1 METQDKQIL
10 LDQLYEQA
18 KLMMGKLPHYI
29 IETNSKNINDII
41 KSFNE
46 NGILNNRAIFKL
58 ITGEEA
64 EFFEIVVKFNLIN
77 TYRVDFFIDELWYE
91 YDYIKSH
98 KHDEDYNQLIKC
110 FKKRWDCVNL

>member
-1 METQDKQIL
+1 METQEKQIL
-10 LDQLYEQA
+10 IDQLYEQA

-29 IETNSKNINDII
+29 IETNSKNINDIL

-64 EFFEIVVKFNLIN
+64 EFFEIVVKINLLN
-77 TYRVDFFIDELWYE
+77 TDRVNDVIDRLWYE
-91 YDYIKSH
+91 WDYIESH

-110 FKKRWDCVNL
+110 FKKRWDWVD

>member
-10 LDQLYEQA
+10 FDQLSEQV
-18 KLMMGKLPHYI
+18 KLMTSKLPQYI
-29 IETNSKNINDII
+29 IETNSKNINDIL

-46 NGILNNRAIFKL
+46 NGILNNRTIFKL

-64 EFFEIVVKFNLIN
+64 EFFEIVVKLNLLN
-77 TYRVDFFIDELWYE
+77 TYKVNCLIDELWYE

-98 KHDEDYNQLIKC
+98 EHDEDYNHLIKC
-110 FKKRWDCVNL
+110 FKKRWNCVTI

>member
-1 METQDKQIL
+1 METQEKQIL
-10 LDQLYEQA
+10 IDQLYERV
-18 KLMMGKLPHYI
+18 KLMMRKLSQYI
-29 IETNSKNINDII
+29 IETKSKNINDIL

-46 NGILNNRAIFKL
+46 KGILNNRTIFKL

-64 EFFEIVVKFNLIN
+64 EFFEIVVKHNLIN

-98 KHDEDYNQLIKC
+98 KHDKDYNELIKC
-110 FKKRWDCVNL
+110 FQKRWNHVKL

>member
-18 KLMMGKLPHYI
+18 KLMMGKLPQYI
-29 IETNSKNINDII
+29 IETNSKNINDIL
-41 KSFNE
+41 KSLNE

-64 EFFEIVVKFNLIN
+64 EFFEIVVKINLLN
-77 TYRVDFFIDELWYE
+77 TDRVNDVIDNLWYE

-98 KHDEDYNQLIKC
+98 EHDEDYNQLIKC
-110 FKKRWDCVNL
+110 FKKRWDIVN